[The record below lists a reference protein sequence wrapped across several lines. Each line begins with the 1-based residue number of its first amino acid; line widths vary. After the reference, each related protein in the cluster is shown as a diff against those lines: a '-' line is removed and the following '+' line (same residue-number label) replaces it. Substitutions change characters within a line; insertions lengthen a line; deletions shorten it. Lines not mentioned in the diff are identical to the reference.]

1 MAADGHILFESGKLH
16 ADGSIEGNVND
27 TDPARYLPHYTKID
41 SPEQVEIFEPI
52 LGDAAGH
59 VTTGLLTATQ
69 YLKDNRILPAGF
81 DKATASPDIAVRGEA
96 AADPEFKGGS
106 SATQYHIL
114 TKGASGPFK
123 IAVELLYQP
132 IGFRWARNLAAVQS
146 DETQHFV
153 KYFEQAA
160 PNSAVMLAHA
170 EATSAQ
176 Q

>member
-1 MAADGHILFESGKLH
+1 MDGRILFESGRLH

-27 TDPARYLPHYTKID
+27 TDPARYLPHFTKVD
-41 SPEQVEIFEPI
+41 SPDQVEIFEPI
-52 LGDAAGH
+52 LGDAAGR

-81 DKATASPDIAVRGEA
+81 DKATASADIAVYGEA
-96 AADPEFKGGS
+96 SADPEFKGGS
-106 SATQYHIL
+106 STTQYQIPA
-114 TKGASGPFK
+114 KGASGAFT

-132 IGFRWARNLAAVQS
+132 VGYRWARNLALFQA
-146 DETQHFV
+146 DETRHFV

-160 PNSAVMLAHA
+160 PNSAVVLAHA

-176 Q
+176 P